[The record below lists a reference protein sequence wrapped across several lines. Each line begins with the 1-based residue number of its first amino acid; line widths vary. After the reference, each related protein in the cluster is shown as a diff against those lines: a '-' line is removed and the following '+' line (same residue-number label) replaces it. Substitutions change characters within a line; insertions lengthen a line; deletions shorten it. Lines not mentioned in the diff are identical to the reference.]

1 MTQVSNK
8 RVWRHFLIN
17 LLWPVLTVVYL
28 VAVVAGI
35 TYAESLAK
43 GAGVFVAL
51 VFLAFPILV
60 FLIRDMWQN
69 AKRKVE
75 WENWEK
81 DRMLKKLSGD

>member
-28 VAVVAGI
+28 VAVVAGT

-43 GAGVFVAL
+43 GAGVVVAL
-51 VFLAFPILV
+51 VFVAFPILV